1 MWIFGR
7 QRTIGAM
14 QMPQSGGVLLVA
26 NHISDADPVA
36 LQCAFD
42 RPIFFMAAEE
52 LFQMKKLEPI
62 IRWFGTFPVKRGTP
76 DREALRIAIE
86 HLKMGEV
93 VCVFPEGALSAD
105 GELMLLQPGVILISE
120 KTKVPILPVGLINTD
135 GIVPYGS
142 TTPRISRR
150 KVRVNVGQILPAS
163 IPKSEVLC
171 AIEAS
176 LRTLLSD

>member
-1 MWIFGR
+1 MWILGR

-14 QMPQSGGVLLVA
+14 QMPSSGGVLLVA
-26 NHISDADPVA
+26 NHISDSDPVA
-36 LQCAFD
+36 LQCSFD

-62 IRWFGTFPVKRGTP
+62 IHWFGTFPVKRGTP

-105 GELMLLQPGVILISE
+105 GELMPLQPGVILLSE

-135 GIVPYGS
+135 GVIPYGS
-142 TTPRISRR
+142 TIPRPTRR
-150 KVRVNVGQILPAS
+150 KVRVNVGQILPPS
-163 IPKSEVLC
+163 IPKDQVLQ
-171 AIEAS
+171 AIES
-176 LRTLLSD
+176 SIRTLVRD